1 MTDDAKPAKIP
12 TLEPSPDYEMNVNP
26 DDSSKVMLIATI
38 VILVVAIAGAVIAIA
53 PKVKNNAAQKEKIQQ
68 LEAQLAAVKRRE
80 AQAQAARQAQ
90 PSGVEQQLSA
100 VQSKMAE
107 LQSSLVNGDMQ
118 TKINDLQ
125 TKFSQMAQQSQTIG
139 LVGMMAK
146 IQNLQQTPEGAAMI
160 SSLVGSLAASP
171 NDAGEQLEALR
182 SVDPNVAQVT
192 EGVRPED
199 MKAAAMLIALTQL
212 RHSLQRSNDSF
223 DQDLALLK
231 KTLPED
237 SVELRAAIDRLAP
250 QAKYGV
256 LTNEGLSQEL
266 RGLTGDIV
274 SAGLSGQDVSIQD
287 KAKARIANL
296 VTVEKNGVRISGTQE
311 QIAIAAAQ
319 KQLDAGNVQGAVDI
333 LQTIKGPAAD
343 KTQPFLE
350 QAQAT
355 LLAGNVQN
363 NIAQTIVQTI
373 KGSLAG
379 VMNGGMPTGVVNP
392 GLSSITNQIQAI
404 SPVPLPSAPPAVAP
418 VR

>member
-1 MTDDAKPAKIP
+1 MTDAQKTSKIP
-12 TLEPSPDYEMNVNP
+12 SIEPGPDFEMNVTQ

-38 VILVVAIAGAVIAIA
+38 VILVVAMIGAVIAIA
-53 PKVKNNAAQKEKIQQ
+53 PKVKEGAVQKQKIQN
-68 LEAQLAAVKRRE
+68 LEAQLAEVKRE
-80 AQAQAARQAQ
+80 KIADPQ
-90 PSGVEQQLSA
+90 PSQIEAQLSA
-100 VQSKMAE
+100 VQNKMAE
-107 LQSSLVNGDMQ
+107 LQSTLVTGDMQ
-118 TKINDLQ
+118 TKINELES
-125 TKFSQMAQQSQTIG
+125 KFSQMAQQSQAIG
-139 LVGMMAK
+139 LVKLLAK
-146 IQNLQQTPEGAAMI
+146 VQNMQQTPDGAALI
-160 SSLVGSLAASP
+160 SSLVGTLASSP

-182 SVDPNVAQVT
+182 AIDPNVAQVT
-192 EGVRPED
+192 EGVAPED

-212 RHSLQRSNDSF
+212 RQSLQRSNDSF
-223 DQDLALLK
+223 DVDLALLK

-256 LTNEGLSQEL
+256 LNSAGLSQEL

-274 SAGLSGQDVSIQD
+274 AAGLSGQDVSIQD
-287 KAKARIANL
+287 KAKARVADIL
-296 VTVEKNGVRISGTQE
+296 TVEKNGVRVNGTQE

-355 LLAGNVQN
+355 LLAGNLQN

-373 KGSLAG
+373 KSSVAG
-379 VMNGGMPTGVVNP
+379 MGNNMPVGVVNP
-392 GLSSITNQIQAI
+392 GLSAITNQIQAI
-404 SPVPLPSAPPAVAP
+404 SPVPLPQAPPVLAP
-418 VR
+418 VQ